1 MGPRAEFILL
11 AALSGTVVAVLGYL
25 VASGFVF
32 ELPLGEALRIGTQWS
47 PTGTLAALAAA
58 WIASGWQ
65 QRAARAGRHWGAA
78 GMALRAT
85 ALTLLLYPAAVAFWV
100 MVTGLADQG
109 ASSGGMPLREL
120 AAWVPS
126 IVLGATLAA
135 LLVGSLPAFAV
146 AFVLCRR
153 YLRRRGG
160 STTDIA

>member
-11 AALSGTVVAVLGYL
+11 AALSATAVAVAGYL

-32 ELPLGEALRIGTQWS
+32 EQSLGEALRNGVQWS

-58 WIASGWQ
+58 WLASAWQ
-65 QRAARAGRHWGAA
+65 QRAAGAGHPWGPA
-78 GMALRAT
+78 GMAARAT
-85 ALTLLLYPAAVAFWV
+85 ALTLLLYPLAVAFWV
-100 MVTGLADQG
+100 MLTGLVDRSVA
-109 ASSGGMPLREL
+109 SGGMPLREL

-135 LLVGSLPAFAV
+135 LLIGSLPAFAI

-160 STTDIA
+160 STMDIA